1 MANIL
6 LPTIDHPDFPPG
18 SPETSWGQLPAPP
31 PEILRAMA
39 GPRPYMPVAPTSLK
53 VGDRI
58 ATISYVLY
66 QWTAGTITNVQAPPG
81 RDRDRNLFIT
91 TDGPTSMP
99 GIPRMFTVRRE
110 PVIEPEIIW
119 IYPLKRQ
126 LKPDEAKGL
135 SELSTSRELPYDV
148 TANIREAITGVKPR
162 RFRPDSKSGGKT
174 RRAKGR
180 KYRKQVGRPS
190 TRRVR

>member
-1 MANIL
+1 MAGIP

-31 PEILRAMA
+31 PEILSAMA
-39 GPRPYMPVAPTSLK
+39 GPRPYMPVLPTSLK

-66 QWTAGTITNVQAPPG
+66 QWRAGTITKIRVGAG
-81 RDRDRNLFIT
+81 RNEEGVLFIS
-91 TDGPTSMP
+91 TDGPTSIP
-99 GIPRMFTVRRE
+99 GHLQTYAIRPE
-110 PVIEPEIIW
+110 PVIEPEMRW
-119 IYPLKRQ
+119 VYRLNRQ

-162 RFRPDSKSGGKT
+162 RFRPDSKTGGKT